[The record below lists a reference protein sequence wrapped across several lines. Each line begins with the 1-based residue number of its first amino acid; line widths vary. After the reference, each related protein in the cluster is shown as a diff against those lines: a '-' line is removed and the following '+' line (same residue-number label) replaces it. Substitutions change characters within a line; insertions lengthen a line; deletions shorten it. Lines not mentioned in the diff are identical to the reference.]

1 MDNDGKG
8 KVNYQRICEETIANL
23 PSFPK
28 PKLLLH
34 VCCGPCG
41 CYPLT
46 YLCPHFDV
54 TIYYANSNI
63 YPAEEYQ
70 RRLATLKELLTY
82 LKRDYGFDI
91 GLVVPPYENEA
102 YTKKLEPL
110 KDVPEFGER
119 CFLCYGLRLE
129 ESYDYAEAHGFDYF
143 TTVMTVSRQK
153 NSQKLNEIGKALDS
167 KYAHTRYLYS
177 DFKKQK
183 GLEIGTEIR
192 KKYDLYNQNY
202 CGCVYSY
209 EDMLKRTGGNGD
221 GN

>member
-1 MDNDGKG
+1 MANEEKNI
-8 KVNYQRICEETIANL
+8 VNYQRICEKTVANL

-34 VCCGPCG
+34 VCCGPCS

-46 YLCPHFDV
+46 YLCPKFDV
-54 TIYYANSNI
+54 TIYYTNSNI
-63 YPAEEYQ
+63 YPKEEYD
-70 RRLATLKELLTY
+70 RRLATLKDLLSY
-82 LKRDYGFDI
+82 LKRDHDFDI
-91 GLVVPPYENEA
+91 ELIVPPYDNEA

-110 KDVPEFGER
+110 KDAPEGGER
-119 CFLCYGLRLE
+119 CFLCYALRLE
-129 ESYDYAEAHGFDYF
+129 EAYGYAEEHGYDYF

-153 NSQKLNEIGKALDS
+153 NSQKLNEIGKSLEPRHP
-167 KYAHTRYLYS
+167 HTKYLYS

-209 EDMLKRTGGNGD
+209 EDMIRRTGGENHGT
-221 GN
+221 